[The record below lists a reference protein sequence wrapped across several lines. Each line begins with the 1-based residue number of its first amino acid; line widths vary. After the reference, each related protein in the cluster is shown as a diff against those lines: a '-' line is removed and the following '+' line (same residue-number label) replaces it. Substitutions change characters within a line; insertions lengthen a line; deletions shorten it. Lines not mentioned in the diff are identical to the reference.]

1 MNASWDERVAAF
13 WHTADD
19 TASETM
25 LQAMRSLVDE
35 RPENDPDALYEWA
48 SVHDWLGRENDAV
61 PLYRAALD
69 NGLSGPRRAQ
79 GMIQLASSLR
89 NIGQPKAA
97 VELLRQQRPDETTG
111 EAASAFLALALRDAG
126 HLDEALRVALLALS
140 RMLPMYSRVIEN
152 YTHQLSRPV
161 LDSEPEAA
169 GAQRQAPAGLN
180 EPATLTSAT
189 W

>member
-19 TASETM
+19 TAPEAM
-25 LQAMRSLVDE
+25 LHAMRGLVDE

-48 SVHDWLGRENDAV
+48 SVYDWLGRENDAV

-69 NGLSGPRRAQ
+69 NGLSGRRRPQ
-79 GMIQLASSLR
+79 GIIQLASSLR
-89 NIGQPKAA
+89 NIGRPEAA
-97 VELLRQQRPDETTG
+97 VELLRQQQPDETTG

-140 RMLPMYSRVIEN
+140 RMLPMYCRAIEN
-152 YTHQLSRPV
+152 YTHQLSRPAR
-161 LDSEPEAA
+161 DREPEVA
-169 GAQRQAPAGLN
+169 GAPRQASAALN
-180 EPATLTSAT
+180 EPRL
-189 W
+189 